1 MKVKSLSCIGLLVTP
16 WTAAHQDPPSMGF
29 FQARVMEWVVIAFS
43 ILKIVILIL
52 HLGFS
57 GGSGVKICL
66 PMQGTCTPFLG
77 QECLLEKEMATHSSI
92 LAWEIPWKRNL
103 AGYSTWG
110 HKRVG
115 HSLMTNQEQ
124 NFSFPVNF
132 STMLRMY
139 FMLYRYL

>member
-1 MKVKSLSCIGLLVTP
+1 MKVKSLSRVGLLGTP
-16 WTAAHQDPPSMGF
+16 WTEAHQAPLSMGF
-29 FQARVMEWVVIAFS
+29 FQARVMEWVAIAFS
-43 ILKIVILIL
+43 ILKTVILIL

-66 PMQGTCTPFLG
+66 PMQETCTPFLG
-77 QECLLEKEMATHSSI
+77 QERLLEKEMATHSSI

-115 HSLMTNQEQ
+115 HSLMTKQEQ
-124 NFSFPVNF
+124 NFAFPVTF